1 MLLNKGDR
9 VLFQGDSVTDAGRV
23 KDDFFDLGNGYPMLI
38 NANFSAA
45 YPEMNIEFINK
56 GISGNR
62 VVDLKG
68 RWQQDCIDLKP
79 DVVSILI
86 GINDTWRK
94 YDSDDPTDAESY
106 ANDFRAILTDVKQ
119 NLDAKIIILEPFL
132 LPVMDGQENW
142 RIDLDPKINAVRDI
156 VREFNALYIPL
167 DGMFAAA
174 SVVRDCDF
182 WLGDGVH
189 PDMPGHGLIAKAWM
203 EAVCK

>member
-62 VVDLKG
+62 MVDLKG

-156 VREFNALYIPL
+156 AREFNALYIPL

-182 WLGDGVH
+182 WLRDGVH

-203 EAVCK
+203 EAVCN